1 MIGAV
6 STLPRS
12 NMPPMLEVELKF
24 QVPTAA
30 RRAVQAEVERGVS
43 HRTRLRAIYFD
54 TPDRRLAAA
63 CIALR
68 LRHEGSG
75 WVQTAKASGSDAM
88 QRLEH
93 NVALAAGRPHGARP
107 SFAHH
112 TTSAPQTAL
121 TPRAAYPGR

>member
-68 LRHEGSG
+68 LRH
-75 WVQTAKASGSDAM
+75 
-88 QRLEH
+88 
-93 NVALAAGRPHGARP
+93 
-107 SFAHH
+107 
-112 TTSAPQTAL
+112 
-121 TPRAAYPGR
+121 